1 MQASSGSARTKPD
14 LIVRWLGFFTEVR
27 RSELRALSLF
37 FWSAFLL
44 LSAYYIIRAI
54 REGFILVD
62 FGAESRSLAV
72 GVSTVCLMVIVPL
85 YSRLRS
91 RFGSN
96 RLVMAIYAFFAATL
110 LVFYM
115 AWSANWQIGFVF
127 FIWVG
132 LFGLMVVSQFW
143 ALANGCWGEAAG
155 KRLFPL
161 IMIGANLGGLFGTHI
176 AAITSRN
183 QGLHGLMI
191 IGLVLLI
198 ATMLLLPLAW
208 RSVPP
213 ARSLLPAKLPAPAP
227 LMGGFSLVAKDRYL
241 WLMALTVVLL
251 NWINSTGEY
260 LFAHFVELHAYSQL
274 AADAS
279 HDQRAEL
286 ITGVYANFMLWYTA
300 IGLFAQTFLVS
311 RLFRWIGIGYS
322 TLILPVIVLVSYI
335 LIAFVPIFSIVRFVK
350 IAENATDYS
359 LMSTVR
365 QALFLPTSDEAKF
378 DGKTAIDTFFW
389 RVGDLIQAAMVYAG
403 IRWLNW
409 ETRDFALAVV
419 VLAVGFL
426 AASMALSRE
435 YRRRVPDDGIHLEG
449 RVSVTPGG
457 YLDLQLAHEF
467 PDFAA
472 TKLEDIAAFVDDGTP
487 LPAWLSFD
495 IHEHR
500 FHGDTPLDFDGILKL
515 RVVGRNES
523 GEQQDVPVSLVGI
536 LRR

>member
-1 MQASSGSARTKPD
+1 MQVPSNPKQQRTD
-14 LIVRWLGFFTEVR
+14 TTVRWLCFFTEVR
-27 RSELRALSLF
+27 RSEMRALGLF

-72 GVSTVCLMVIVPL
+72 GVSTVCLMVFVPL
-85 YSRLRS
+85 YARLRV

-96 RLVMAIYAFFAATL
+96 RLVIAIYGFFAATL
-110 LVFYM
+110 LAFYL
-115 AWSANWQIGFVF
+115 AWNANWQIGFVF

-176 AAITSRN
+176 AAVTSRN

-191 IGLVLLI
+191 TGLVLMI
-198 ATMLLLPLAW
+198 AAMFLLPLAW
-208 RSVPP
+208 RAVPMG
-213 ARSLLPAKLPAPAP
+213 RSLLPPGPPTHPP
-227 LMGGFSLVAKDRYL
+227 LFGGFSLVANDQYL

-260 LFAHFVELHAYSQL
+260 LFAHFVEMHAYSQL

-279 HDQRAEL
+279 HDQRAEF
-286 ITGVYANFMLWYTA
+286 ITSVYANFMLWYTG
-300 IGLFAQTFLVS
+300 IGLLAQTFLVS
-311 RLFRWIGIGYS
+311 RLFRWIGIGRS
-322 TLILPVIVLVSYI
+322 TLILPLIVLGSYI
-335 LIAFVPIFSIVRFVK
+335 LIAFVPIFSIIRFVK

-403 IRWLNW
+403 VRWLNW
-409 ETRDFALAVV
+409 DTRDFAIVV
-419 VLAVGFL
+419 VILAVGFL

-435 YRRRVPDDGIHLEG
+435 YRRRVPDDGLNLEG

-457 YLDLQLAHEF
+457 RLDLRLAQEF
-467 PDFAA
+467 PDTTAIE
-472 TKLEDIAAFVDDGTP
+472 LEDIAAFVDDGTP

-495 IHEHR
+495 VHDHR
-500 FHGDTPLDFDGILKL
+500 FHGDTPQDFCGILKL
-515 RVVGRNES
+515 HVVGKDGD
-523 GEQQDVPVSLVGI
+523 GEQQNVPVSLVGI
-536 LRR
+536 LRS